1 MKKIILLIVCIF
13 TLTGCNVEYNLNID
27 KFNIT
32 ESINL
37 TSTTEDENEDI
48 SVYSKPI
55 QAFLNTEDYSE
66 STEEIEGV
74 SYYKIEKD
82 IFNNPHTMNINYKFL
97 VNEFKKSNIAN
108 NAVSTFSVKD
118 TNDTLQINS
127 GTNIKAFNL
136 NSGIDNL
143 KVKIT
148 YDENIYELVK
158 SNADT
163 TEGSSLIW
171 NVTKETYKKSPIS
184 VELKKKGSKDNN
196 QSNNN
201 DKNNNQNNNNNNNNS
216 NENNKTTDIVIGNI
230 KINRIVLI
238 AGMLGVFF
246 LIVII
251 VIIVKQ
257 NSNKNL

>member
-1 MKKIILLIVCIF
+1 M
-13 TLTGCNVEYNLNID
+13 GWLN
-27 KFNIT
+27 
-32 ESINL
+32 
-37 TSTTEDENEDI
+37 
-48 SVYSKPI
+48 
-55 QAFLNTEDYSE
+55 
-66 STEEIEGV
+66 
-74 SYYKIEKD
+74 
-82 IFNNPHTMNINYKFL
+82 
-97 VNEFKKSNIAN
+97 NEFKKSNIAN

-230 KINRIVLI
+230 KINRVVLI